1 MQEALYYAALPN
13 TDSNSEKLTSPVS
26 PRSNELN
33 SIALWSYIE
42 AKDVRAVSPLRSQSN
57 ADKITNTYKSL
68 SEKDMPRF
76 FIKLCISVASNVPDL
91 STSTSSKAS
100 LS

>member
-26 PRSNELN
+26 SRSNELK

-42 AKDVRAVSPLRSQSN
+42 AKDVRVVSLRSQSN
-57 ADKITNTYKSL
+57 ADKMTNTYKSL